1 MTTVIPTRTQESGT
15 KTDLDLIVEA
25 KDAVARGVVRLTL
38 VRPDGDE
45 LPPWRPGAH
54 IDLRLTPELTR
65 QYSLC
70 SDPADRTRWQVA
82 VLREPEGR
90 GGSAH
95 VHDRLAPGDP
105 VRVRGPRNHFALR
118 PSPRYLFLAGGIGIT
133 PLLPMLAE
141 AERSGARWELVYGG
155 RSLASMAFHAELLA
169 TYGVR
174 IRLVPQDELGLPDL
188 DRLLACAGEDT
199 SVYCCGPE
207 GLLRAVEERCAA
219 RPHVALHTER
229 FAPKDPQPDGT
240 DEEFEVEL
248 ADSGRT
254 VTVPPG
260 VSVLDAVEQAGVQV
274 LSSCREGTCGT
285 CETPVLGGTVDHRD
299 SLLTPEEQAAN
310 DTMMICVSRAAGPRL
325 VLDL

>member
-1 MTTVIPTRTQESGT
+1 MTAVIPTRAQESVT
-15 KTDLDLIVEA
+15 ETDLDLVVEA
-25 KDAVARGVVRLTL
+25 KNTVARGVVRLTL
-38 VRPDGDE
+38 ARPDGGD

-82 VLREPEGR
+82 VLREPDGR

-105 VRVRGPRNHFALR
+105 VRVRGPRNHFALQ

-141 AERSGARWELVYGG
+141 AERKGAQWELVYGG
-155 RSLASMAFHAELLA
+155 RTLASMAFHAELRS
-169 TYGVR
+169 TYGERV
-174 IRLVPQDELGLPDL
+174 RLVPQDELGLPDL
-188 DRLLACAGEDT
+188 DALLGSPLPDT

-207 GLLRAVEERCAA
+207 GLLRAVEGRCASWSSG
-219 RPHVALHTER
+219 ALHTER
-229 FAPKDPQPDGT
+229 FAPKDLQPAAAE
-240 DEEFEVEL
+240 EEFEVEL
-248 ADSGRT
+248 AGSGYT
-254 VTVPPG
+254 VRVPPG

-285 CETPVLGGTVDHRD
+285 CETPVLDGTVDHRD
-299 SLLTPEEQAAN
+299 SLLTPDEQAAN
-310 DTMMICVSRAAGPRL
+310 DTMMICVSRAACPRL